1 MKLRA
6 YFFFL
11 ILGPISNAIWAFWA
25 LPDIGEQG
33 TRTETIQWL
42 CTQAILPVLFAASV
56 SLRAKLILWFIL
68 VYSGFIILF
77 GIGIFGW
84 ALMGPDTPL
93 SIYVFCAVLFLMG
106 FGLLYQSMK
115 DLNFGKKGRV
125 YDVEDQ

>member
-11 ILGPISNAIWAFWA
+11 ILGPVSNAIWAFWA

-77 GIGIFGW
+77 GVGIFGW

>member
-1 MKLRA
+1 MKLRT

-33 TRTETIQWL
+33 TWTETIQWL
-42 CTQAILPVLFAASV
+42 CTQAILPVLFAAFV

-77 GIGIFGW
+77 GVGIFGW